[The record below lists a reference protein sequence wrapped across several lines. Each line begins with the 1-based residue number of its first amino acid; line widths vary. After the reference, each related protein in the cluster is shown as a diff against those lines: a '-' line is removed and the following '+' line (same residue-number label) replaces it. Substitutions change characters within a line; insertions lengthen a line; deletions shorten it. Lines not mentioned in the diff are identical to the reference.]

1 MAKFANQKTITIHK
15 PKIVGQFCQV
25 PIDCIYHAMVDLK
38 DSAFKLWLYFASNA
52 DNYTFDFSFAHAS
65 KCTGISESSRTRA
78 MKELT
83 EKGYLIDLGRNHYNF
98 YLQPD
103 IELPTA
109 DPIDIAA
116 IEVDEPTTT
125 ITPKYERGKT
135 NISDSLV

>member
-25 PIDCIYHAMVDLK
+25 PLECVYHAMVDLK

-52 DNYTFDFSFAHAS
+52 DNYTFDFSFAHAA

-83 EKGYLIDLGRNHYNF
+83 EKGYLVDLGRNHYDF

-109 DPIDIAA
+109 DPA
-116 IEVDEPTTT
+116 IEEPVIDAPVPTAG
-125 ITPKYERGKT
+125 TPKYERGKT

>member
-25 PIDCIYHAMVDLK
+25 PVECIYRAMVDLK

-78 MKELT
+78 MRELA
-83 EKGYLIDLGRNHYNF
+83 EKGYLVDLGRNHYDF

-103 IELPTA
+103 VELTTA
-109 DPIDIAA
+109 ETA
-116 IEVDEPTTT
+116 IETTDVEPSAPTTV
-125 ITPKYERGKT
+125 PKYERGKT